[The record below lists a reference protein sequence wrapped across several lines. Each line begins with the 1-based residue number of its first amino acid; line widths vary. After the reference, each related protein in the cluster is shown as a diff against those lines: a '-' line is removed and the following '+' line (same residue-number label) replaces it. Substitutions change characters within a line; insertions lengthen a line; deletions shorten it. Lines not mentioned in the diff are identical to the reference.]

1 MEAGPKQQ
9 ADKSGTDPYR
19 INERKSF
26 HPFMLRQA
34 GPCRSIFFEM
44 RADYASD

>member
-9 ADKSGTDPYR
+9 ADKSGTDSYR
-19 INERKSF
+19 ANKRKSF
-26 HPFMLRQA
+26 HPFMLRQT

-44 RADYASD
+44 RAAYASD